1 MTFCTVYYIH
11 YLTLHNRHLPGSSF
25 SDALACAY
33 LTATDSSKLDIN
45 MFLRMCNDRRFKP
58 EEVSFASAD
67 ELLKAISEV
76 VKVVSPRELKL
87 HSVT

>member
-1 MTFCTVYYIH
+1 
-11 YLTLHNRHLPGSSF
+11 
-25 SDALACAY
+25 
-33 LTATDSSKLDIN
+33 

-76 VKVVSPRELKL
+76 VKVVSPRDVKL